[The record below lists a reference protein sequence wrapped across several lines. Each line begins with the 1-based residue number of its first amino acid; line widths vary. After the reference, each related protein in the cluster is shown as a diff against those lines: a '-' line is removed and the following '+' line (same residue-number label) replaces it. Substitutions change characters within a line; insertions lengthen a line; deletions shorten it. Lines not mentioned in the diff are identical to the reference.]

1 MPPVSTVSSTHSEP
15 FHTLFY
21 LDPPYWQTEGYGVP
35 CGTEEYEQMAISS
48 VASRESDYQ
57 SQRPPNIRT
66 VFADYHIETTGIRH
80 TVGGGTGSQ
89 AGEVLTFSWAVASEP
104 AGAVLANTPLS
115 YNM

>member
-1 MPPVSTVSSTHSEP
+1 M
-15 FHTLFY
+15 
-21 LDPPYWQTEGYGVP
+21 
-35 CGTEEYEQMAISS
+35 
-48 VASRESDYQ
+48 
-57 SQRPPNIRT
+57 
-66 VFADYHIETTGIRH
+66 FADYHIETTGIRH